1 MPQKKD
7 VAEKQALAA
16 KKAQAE
22 KQALATKKAQAEKQA
37 LATKKVN
44 SQPQTQLD
52 SKQKRDSRTELL
64 TVSVSLNAGKI
75 VGVLAIGIFASAV
88 LVSAMVFIAG

>member
-1 MPQKKD
+1 MQSAKKAQAD
-7 VAEKQALAA
+7 KQALAA

-22 KQALATKKAQAEKQA
+22 K
-37 LATKKVN
+37 KVF
-44 SQPQTQLD
+44 SRPQTQLD

-75 VGVLAIGIFASAV
+75 VGVLAIGIFASAL